1 MHGVSKKE
9 IFETICIYSICIIY
23 NIYSAQPGG
32 VRAAAPLPGQPPA
45 HLRHRVRRAALGRGR
60 ARRAR
65 GLRGHAARVA
75 ARGHG
80 HRGRGAH
87 RQQLRRL
94 PAQRGQHRGGY
105 KYTCIFSVLC

>member
-1 MHGVSKKE
+1 M
-9 IFETICIYSICIIY
+9 
-23 NIYSAQPGG
+23 
-32 VRAAAPLPGQPPA
+32 RAAAPLPGQPPA

-105 KYTCIFSVLC
+105 KYICIFSVLCSNIFGSILIC

>member
-1 MHGVSKKE
+1 MYISQAE
-9 IFETICIYSICIIY
+9 DIFSIYIIFNIY
-23 NIYSAQPGG
+23 NIYNIYPAQPGG

-45 HLRHRVRRAALGRGR
+45 HLRHRVRRPALGRGR

-80 HRGRGAH
+80 QRGRGAH
-87 RQQLRRL
+87 RQQLRSL
-94 PAQRGQHRGGY
+94 PAQRGQHRG
-105 KYTCIFSVLC
+105 KYFSNW